1 MWMEPGID
9 LILRLLLKE
18 QSICIRK
25 IGEKRLF
32 LRECYLYGAQ
42 WLRGGNNPKQKIIK
56 NCQFFSF
63 IPFSKAIVTRSISLL
78 SQNLLKSTYNI
89 QQLEI
94 IIIFLRFRKKFR
106 KFNTSYIDIID
117 TIFYIWYSFSHFEI
131 FIRYQI
137 IISQIDFQENTKT
150 DYSSFIFILH
160 VWLDFF

>member
-1 MWMEPGID
+1 MTQNVCTNIYSDKYWPAQPD
-9 LILRLLLKE
+9 
-18 QSICIRK
+18 
-25 IGEKRLF
+25 
-32 LRECYLYGAQ
+32 AQ

-137 IISQIDFQENTKT
+137 IISQIDFQKNTKT

-160 VWLDFF
+160 VWLDFFW

>member
-1 MWMEPGID
+1 MADIDSLEKPTLVYHRDYTPEYLSKSFDGEPFP
-9 LILRLLLKE
+9 
-18 QSICIRK
+18 SV
-25 IGEKRLF
+25 
-32 LRECYLYGAQ
+32 YLPCSSGWSESHAAQ
-42 WLRGGNNPKQKIIK
+42 WLGGGNNPKQKLIK

-131 FIRYQI
+131 FLRYQI
-137 IISQIDFQENTKT
+137 IIS
-150 DYSSFIFILH
+150 
-160 VWLDFF
+160 

>member
-1 MWMEPGID
+1 MNKRYRQQADSQSFLCSKCLALGEYRPVWWIPGTLNARIYSVV
-9 LILRLLLKE
+9 LVQPLHTVL
-18 QSICIRK
+18 S
-25 IGEKRLF
+25 
-32 LRECYLYGAQ
+32 YPVAAQ

-63 IPFSKAIVTRSISLL
+63 IPFSKAIVTRSTSLL

-89 QQLEI
+89 QQFEM

-131 FIRYQI
+131 FLRYQI
-137 IISQIDFQENTKT
+137 IIS
-150 DYSSFIFILH
+150 
-160 VWLDFF
+160 